1 MDATVTVGTYLDMML
16 AEIVRGRLA
25 SEGIDAVVTDDLAAL
40 ANDGGIYASRGVRVR
55 VAQDQAEAARRILAE
70 IDAVNKEGDVLE

>member
-25 SEGIDAVVTDDLAAL
+25 SEGIEAFVTDDLAAL

-55 VAQDQAEAARRILAE
+55 VAQNQADEALRILAE
-70 IDAVNKEGDVLE
+70 IEEVSKEGCIVE

>member
-16 AEIVRGRLA
+16 AEIVRRRLA
-25 SEGIDAVVTDDLAAL
+25 SEGIEAVVTDDLAAL

-55 VAQDQAEAARRILAE
+55 VAQNQADEALRILAE
-70 IDAVNKEGDVLE
+70 IEEVSKEGCIVE